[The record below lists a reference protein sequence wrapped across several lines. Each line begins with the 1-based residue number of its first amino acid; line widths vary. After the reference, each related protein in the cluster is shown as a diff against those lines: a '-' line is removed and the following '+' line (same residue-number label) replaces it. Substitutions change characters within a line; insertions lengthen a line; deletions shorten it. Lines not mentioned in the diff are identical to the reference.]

1 MGRTSSRTKL
11 ILDEA
16 KRTELKTIASSRTSA
31 FRDVQRAKI
40 LLQFSDGISI
50 SQMEKD
56 IKVSRPTIYK
66 CIDKALRMG
75 VDAGLRD
82 VFHRPKAPVITDE
95 AKAWVVNL
103 ACTKPKVHGYAAE
116 MWSRKQLAS
125 HARAHGPAAGH
136 PSLAKAAKAT
146 IQRILD
152 QHPLRPHKMAYYM
165 ERRDPEFE
173 RKMQDVLM
181 VYKEVNLTNDS
192 LSDGDVPDIITVSID
207 EKPGVQALRNIAPE
221 IPPNPHKNSRT
232 MRDYEYKRLGTV
244 SILAALDLNTGHVI
258 GQVHDRHRSSEF
270 VSLLKEID
278 GFYPPQ
284 STIRVV
290 LDNHSAHI
298 SKETMSYLA
307 TRPNRF
313 QYVHTPKHGSWL
325 NLVEMLFG
333 KMARTFLKHIRVQ
346 SKDELKRRILLGIE
360 EMNRA
365 PVIFRWKKFGLELAY

>member
-1 MGRTSSRTKL
+1 MGRTSSLTKL

-16 KRTELKTIASSRTSA
+16 KRAELQALASSRTSS

-40 LLQFSDGISI
+40 LLQFSDGIGI
-50 SQMEKD
+50 SQMKKD
-56 IKVSRPTIYK
+56 LKVSRPTIYK

-82 VFHRPKAPVITDE
+82 VFHRPKAPVITEE
-95 AKAWVVNL
+95 AKAWVINL
-103 ACTKPKVHGYAAE
+103 ACAKPKDHGYAAE
-116 MWSRKQLAS
+116 MWSRRQLAS
-125 HARAHGPAAGH
+125 HARSHGPAAGH
-136 PSLAKAAKAT
+136 PCLAKAAKAT

-181 VYKEVNLTNDS
+181 VYKDVNLTNDT
-192 LSDGDVPDIITVSID
+192 LGDGEVPDIITVSVD

-221 IPPNPHKNSRT
+221 ILPNPQKNSRT

-278 GFYPPQ
+278 EFYPPQ
-284 STIRVV
+284 SIIRIV

-360 EMNRA
+360 EMNQA
-365 PVIFRWKKFGLELAY
+365 PVVFRWKKFDLELAY